1 MEQSKNKMRSFDL
14 GKMIRSNAMPF
25 NLGLTIAAVIVNCLL
40 LYIMLSINSYSA
52 FSKTVFIVIN
62 IIILLLMLGL
72 NAVVFYFIKTRQI
85 RLFQIG
91 TVFLVILLFISAPGA
106 FITMKV
112 NKNVNKVINTSGT
125 QTQSVTTSIVVYG
138 SDIADVDALNGK
150 MLGIVPDTTYATK
163 ASEQLSE
170 KEVQVT
176 NVEFDSFSTLL
187 LALVGG
193 EVDAAALPGNY
204 QTMYANEAGLE
215 DKIDNFHS
223 LLDFESVVK
232 NDIKDSSGKDL
243 TTEPFSVLILGNA
256 DGNTDA
262 IIVASFN
269 PVSMR
274 LTMTSIARDSWVP
287 ICGKGSNKIN
297 AAYAYGGVS
306 CVMKTV
312 EDLLD
317 IEIDF
322 YFMANFKG
330 VVEIVDAIGGIVVNN
345 PYEFV
350 GQDSSTERGHKTV
363 WIPAGE
369 NVPLNGEQALA
380 FARERKL
387 YASGDFQRQRNQQQ
401 VISAILTKALRVRDL
416 NTMLKMLDAAGDN
429 IETNIST
436 DQLIDLFNYVI
447 KKVDRWKYSDEH
459 PERVI
464 DIVGSRVT
472 GYNSS
477 VWSDAAGVALSI
489 VVPYEGS
496 IADNRAAFLRNMWQD
511 KTTKQ
516 LRSMVLDASY
526 EYTTPTVSNE
536 TYSEAIKQS
545 DTPPS
550 YWCSITGGTYE
561 SGTCACPVGTQFI
574 SEKGCQEVQ
583 TDFTKLTDE
592 ASCIAGSGKWSYDTN
607 TCYSACPSGY
617 VESTYGY
624 CSVNTCSK
632 DNPKGCLDETACK
645 ASGNEWKDNYCTAPQ
660 VCDASHL
667 NRCDNESACTA
678 AGGSWNGSTCGQ
690 PKSNEQK
697 ACEASGSGGTW
708 KDGKCVCNDSN
719 QQWNASSGK
728 CEVKTEN
735 KCSTSNLSACK
746 DETSCKALGTDYK
759 WDGKTCSKVTAE
771 IKKHKVTVTYV
782 VSDNGAT
789 APQAQTIEVEENKTY
804 EIKSPSLT
812 GYTPDKASV
821 TGTMGTSDISVTVTY
836 TKSTTECAHDWKE
849 NNRVDATCDAA
860 GKIDYKCSKCG
871 ATKTDILPQLTD
883 GCSTEC
889 AHDWQ
894 VLNRVEPSCTAAGK
908 IDYKCSKCGTTR
920 TDVLP
925 QLTDGCSTE
934 CAHDW
939 QKIGHVDPTCE
950 TEGKI
955 DYECSKCKIIKTE
968 ILSKLTEG
976 CSTNT
981 TPPTTDDQTQ
991 GTDSLVTS
999 RLSNYA
1005 LNLRDYLR
1013 SRESVSYQTVNF
1025 DSVARINFK

>member
-1 MEQSKNKMRSFDL
+1 M
-14 GKMIRSNAMPF
+14 AH
-25 NLGLTIAAVIVNCLL
+25 
-40 LYIMLSINSYSA
+40 
-52 FSKTVFIVIN
+52 
-62 IIILLLMLGL
+62 
-72 NAVVFYFIKTRQI
+72 
-85 RLFQIG
+85 G
-91 TVFLVILLFISAPGA
+91 T
-106 FITMKV
+106 
-112 NKNVNKVINTSGT
+112 
-125 QTQSVTTSIVVYG
+125 
-138 SDIADVDALNGK
+138 
-150 MLGIVPDTTYATK
+150 
-163 ASEQLSE
+163 
-170 KEVQVT
+170 EVRV
-176 NVEFDSFSTLL
+176 
-187 LALVGG
+187 
-193 EVDAAALPGNY
+193 
-204 QTMYANEAGLE
+204 ANR
-215 DKIDNFHS
+215 
-223 LLDFESVVK
+223 
-232 NDIKDSSGKDL
+232 
-243 TTEPFSVLILGNA
+243 
-256 DGNTDA
+256 
-262 IIVASFN
+262 N
-269 PVSMR
+269 PM
-274 LTMTSIARDSWVP
+274 
-287 ICGKGSNKIN
+287 
-297 AAYAYGGVS
+297 
-306 CVMKTV
+306 
-312 EDLLD
+312 
-317 IEIDF
+317 
-322 YFMANFKG
+322 
-330 VVEIVDAIGGIVVNN
+330 
-345 PYEFV
+345 
-350 GQDSSTERGHKTV
+350 
-363 WIPAGE
+363 
-369 NVPLNGEQALA
+369 
-380 FARERKL
+380 
-387 YASGDFQRQRNQQQ
+387 
-401 VISAILTKALRVRDL
+401 
-416 NTMLKMLDAAGDN
+416 
-429 IETNIST
+429 
-436 DQLIDLFNYVI
+436 
-447 KKVDRWKYSDEH
+447 
-459 PERVI
+459 
-464 DIVGSRVT
+464 
-472 GYNSS
+472 
-477 VWSDAAGVALSI
+477 
-489 VVPYEGS
+489 
-496 IADNRAAFLRNMWQD
+496 
-511 KTTKQ
+511 
-516 LRSMVLDASY
+516 
-526 EYTTPTVSNE
+526 
-536 TYSEAIKQS
+536 
-545 DTPPS
+545 
-550 YWCSITGGTYE
+550 
-561 SGTCACPVGTQFI
+561 
-574 SEKGCQEVQ
+574 
-583 TDFTKLTDE
+583 
-592 ASCIAGSGKWSYDTN
+592 
-607 TCYSACPSGY
+607 
-617 VESTYGY
+617 
-624 CSVNTCSK
+624 
-632 DNPKGCLDETACK
+632 
-645 ASGNEWKDNYCTAPQ
+645 KDNYCTAPQ

-678 AGGSWNGSTCGQ
+678 AGGSWDGSTCGQ

-894 VLNRVEPSCTAAGK
+894 KENNRVDATCDAAGKIDYKCSKCGATKTDILPQLTDGCSTECAHDWQVLNRVEPSCTAAGK

-925 QLTDGCSTE
+925 QLTDGCSTECAHDWQKIGHVDPTCETEGKIDYECSKCKIIKTEILSKLTEGCCSTE